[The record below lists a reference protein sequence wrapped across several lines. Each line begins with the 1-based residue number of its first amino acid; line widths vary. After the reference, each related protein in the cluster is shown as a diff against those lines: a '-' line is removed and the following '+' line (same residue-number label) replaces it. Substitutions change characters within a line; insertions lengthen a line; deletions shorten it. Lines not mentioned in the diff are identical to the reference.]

1 MEDEVAPLIESF
13 AWGHFHR
20 CHQLDELP
28 VKVARKS
35 LVDGGKLL
43 RDLISFIHI
52 TALMVVE
59 SDLLQ
64 HALLEKDRARLATL
78 YSSSV

>member
-28 VKVARKS
+28 VKVARES

-52 TALMVVE
+52 TALKRSSFGAAE
-59 SDLLQ
+59 STSKPLIIS
-64 HALLEKDRARLATL
+64 KRIF
-78 YSSSV
+78 SSPLIP